1 MDALNRVRVRAGDFA
16 LVLAALGV
24 MVLGTINIHLPSPP
38 PDALGWS
45 LLVIAGGALWF
56 RRTRPVHVMWVVIAA
71 GLIYDILGNPG
82 AFSTVAI
89 VIAIHSVASLGHR
102 WTAVSGIAASLG
114 LSYLGD
120 LMFDTGHVLDF
131 EGVLWFGGWLT
142 AGLLMGEVSRDRVV
156 RAAANEQRARDAE
169 RHRREE
175 TLRRAGEERMR
186 IAREVHDVLAHSISI
201 INVQAGVA
209 AHHFDTDPDKARAA
223 LDTVR
228 NAGKDALRELR
239 ASLGVLRDSD
249 ADSEAPREPSPGI
262 RDVDQLVAG
271 IEETGLTVHLER
283 VGNPETVPADVG
295 LAVYRVIQE
304 SLTNVS
310 RHARASEVQVTIDRR
325 PQEVLVRIE
334 DNGVGF
340 VGSTPDGHGIV
351 GMRERLRLLGGHL
364 DVGPAQNGEGLAVEG
379 HIPLGEDR

>member
-1 MDALNRVRVRAGDFA
+1 
-16 LVLAALGV
+16 
-24 MVLGTINIHLPSPP
+24 
-38 PDALGWS
+38 
-45 LLVIAGGALWF
+45 
-56 RRTRPVHVMWVVIAA
+56 MWVVIAA
-71 GLIYDILGNPG
+71 GLIYDLLGNPG

-89 VIAIHSVASLGHR
+89 VIAIHSAASLGHR
-102 WTAVSGIAASLG
+102 WTAITGIAASLG
-114 LSYLGD
+114 VSYLGD
-120 LMFDTGHVLDF
+120 LMFDTGHVLNF

-142 AGLLMGEVSRDRVV
+142 AGLLMGEVSRDRVA
-156 RAAANEQRARDAE
+156 RAAAIEQRARDAE

-223 LDTVR
+223 LDNVR
-228 NAGKDALRELR
+228 NAGRDALRELR

-262 RDVDQLVAG
+262 RDVDDLIAG
-271 IEETGLTVHLER
+271 VEETGLTVHLER
-283 VGNPETVPADVG
+283 IGDPEAVPADVG

-310 RHARASEVQVTIDRR
+310 RHARASSVRVTIDRR
-325 PQEVLVRIE
+325 PREVLVRVE

-340 VGSTPDGHGIV
+340 GGATPDGHGIV

-364 DVGPAQNGEGLAVEG
+364 DVGPAENGGGLVVEG
-379 HIPLGEDR
+379 HIPLGEGR